1 LDARIWDSGFWF
13 VGVRRWEMALMEINI
28 VPVGAGVS
36 LSSYIAKA
44 VLALEGEPEIDYEL
58 TSMGT
63 NVAGDLDR
71 LFAVASKMHR
81 VVMDSGVQR
90 VVTTIKIDDRKDKP
104 VTLSSK
110 LESVRKKLGEQ
121 D

>member
-1 LDARIWDSGFWF
+1 MSKY
-13 VGVRRWEMALMEINI
+13 V
-28 VPVGAGVS
+28 
-36 LSSYIAKA
+36 AKA
-44 VLALEGEPEIDYEL
+44 VQVLEGEPEIDYEL

-63 NVAGDLDR
+63 NVSGDLER
-71 LFAVASKMHR
+71 LLDVARAMHKS
-81 VVMDSGVQR
+81 VMDSGAQR

-110 LESVRKKLGEQ
+110 LESVRRKMGER